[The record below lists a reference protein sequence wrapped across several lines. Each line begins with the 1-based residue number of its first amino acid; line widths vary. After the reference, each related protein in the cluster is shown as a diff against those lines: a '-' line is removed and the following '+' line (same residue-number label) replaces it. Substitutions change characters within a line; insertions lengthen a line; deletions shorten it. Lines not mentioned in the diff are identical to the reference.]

1 MSTDVV
7 YVLVLVQVGAGLL
20 ASLGELLFMGS
31 LLYVIIPLV
40 KAGLLVLLAVKV
52 LGGRR
57 WALIAL
63 LAFEGVSLAGVGLSL
78 AAGLLPMLDR
88 TVTLAGL
95 LTEIALPLA
104 VAILCAQR
112 LAVRQAVVPR

>member
-1 MSTDVV
+1 VSTDVA
-7 YVLVLVQVGAGLL
+7 YVLVLVQIGAGLL
-20 ASLGELLFMGS
+20 AAVGEMLLMGS
-31 LLYVIIPLV
+31 PLYALMPLV
-40 KAGLLVLLAVKV
+40 KAGLLVFLAVKV

-63 LAFEGVSLAGVGLSL
+63 LAFEAVSLAGVGLSL
-78 AAGLLPMLDR
+78 AVGLLPGLDR

-112 LAVRQAVVPR
+112 LAVRSVT